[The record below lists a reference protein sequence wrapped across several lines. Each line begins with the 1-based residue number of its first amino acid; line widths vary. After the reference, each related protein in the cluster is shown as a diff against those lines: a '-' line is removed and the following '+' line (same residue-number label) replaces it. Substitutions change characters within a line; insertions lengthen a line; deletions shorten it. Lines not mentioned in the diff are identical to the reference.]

1 MEFKVKFI
9 RVKCIMIQFENDLLY
24 GILKVL
30 YHATNPFIVNNSNSK
45 DNSENHSC
53 IQIVPQY
60 ALCNHSY
67 HNDKKHCDMSFT
79 ALFMALH
86 GEHVIASTAEIR

>member
-1 MEFKVKFI
+1 
-9 RVKCIMIQFENDLLY
+9 MIQFETDLLY

-67 HNDKKHCDMSFT
+67 DRKHCDMSFT

-86 GEHVIASTAEIR
+86 GVIASTAEIR

>member
-1 MEFKVKFI
+1 MFS
-9 RVKCIMIQFENDLLY
+9 IMQKIHLF
-24 GILKVL
+24 
-30 YHATNPFIVNNSNSK
+30 TNNSNSK

-67 HNDKKHCDMSFT
+67 HNDKKHCDMSFS

>member
-1 MEFKVKFI
+1 MIKFKT
-9 RVKCIMIQFENDLLY
+9 DLLY
-24 GILKVL
+24 AILNVL
-30 YHATNPFIVNNSNSK
+30 YHAKIHLFTNNSNSK

>member
-1 MEFKVKFI
+1 MFS
-9 RVKCIMIQFENDLLY
+9 IMQKIHLF
-24 GILKVL
+24 
-30 YHATNPFIVNNSNSK
+30 TNNSNSK

-79 ALFMALH
+79 ALLWHCM
-86 GEHVIASTAEIR
+86 VNMS

>member
-1 MEFKVKFI
+1 
-9 RVKCIMIQFENDLLY
+9 MIQFETDLLY

-30 YHATNPFIVNNSNSK
+30 YHATNPFIVNN
-45 DNSENHSC
+45 C

-67 HNDKKHCDMSFT
+67 DLKHCDMSFS
-79 ALFMALH
+79 ALFIALH
-86 GEHVIASTAEIR
+86 GVIASTAEIK

>member
-1 MEFKVKFI
+1 
-9 RVKCIMIQFENDLLY
+9 MIQFETDLLY

-30 YHATNPFIVNNSNSK
+30 YHATIHLLLITPILK
-45 DNSENHSC
+45 ITQKNHSC

-67 HNDKKHCDMSFT
+67 DLKHCDMSFS
-79 ALFMALH
+79 ALFIALH
-86 GEHVIASTAEIR
+86 GVIASTAEIR